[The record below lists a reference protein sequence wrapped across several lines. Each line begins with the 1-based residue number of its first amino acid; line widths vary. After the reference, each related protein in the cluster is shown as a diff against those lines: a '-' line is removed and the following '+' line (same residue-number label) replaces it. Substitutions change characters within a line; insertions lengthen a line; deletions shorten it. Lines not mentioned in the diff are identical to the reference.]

1 MNNFYEQYNGSS
13 LYGNYRTRTFSEIF
27 YKEGVPSEEIF
38 TAEWNNT
45 TFPTYTEEL
54 PTALIFYLLYS
65 RYGNSSIASSD
76 ENQFKY
82 KLFSI
87 VFQYGPTWQKELD
100 VQKRIR
106 ALNVEDFQKGT
117 QSIVNN
123 AANPSTQPSTLDT
136 EELPYVNQQNVSKT
150 TRSIA
155 DGYALMLSLLKED
168 VTETFLR
175 RFQKLFLTIVEP
187 ERPLWYITDPTE
199 V

>member
-13 LYGNYRTRTFSEIF
+13 LYGNYRARTFSEIF
-27 YKEGVPSEEIF
+27 YKEGVPSDEIF

-54 PTALIFYLLYS
+54 PTALIFYLLYA
-65 RYGNSSIASSD
+65 RYGNSTIASSD

-117 QSIVNN
+117 QNIVNN

-175 RFQKLFLTIVEP
+175 RFEKLFLTIVEP
-187 ERPLWYITDPTE
+187 ERPLWYITEPTE